1 MPLIIDIA
9 LGLDKE
15 GRSNWEFASSLV
27 CYTFVL
33 LRIGINDFVSVYF
46 PPEPAELF
54 SKNYHQN
61 NIKLHNVRSHRAT
74 ESRVRERT

>member
-61 NIKLHNVRSHRAT
+61 NIKLHNVQSHRAT